1 MVNPLQ
7 VATDGYI
14 APSGATKTLLI
25 IALAGLL
32 SFGSP
37 VPPVDTGGGGDDY
50 SYTLPSRTIEPLSR
64 YREARELTKQNQTDE
79 EELLIIMSVIMRWL

>member
-14 APSGATKTLLI
+14 TPSGATKTLLI
-25 IALAGLL
+25 IALVGLL

-37 VPPVDTGGGGDDY
+37 APPVDTGGGGDDY
-50 SYTLPSRTIEPLSR
+50 YTLPSRTIEPLSR
-64 YREARELTKQNQTDE
+64 YREARELAKQNQTDE

>member
-14 APSGATKTLLI
+14 TPSGATKTLLI

-37 VPPVDTGGGGDDY
+37 APPVHVGGGDDY
-50 SYTLPSRTIEPLSR
+50 YTLPSRTVEPLSR
-64 YREARELTKQNQTDE
+64 YREARELAKQNQTDE